1 MAKNVIHSIQ
11 QRLLAISRSN
21 RINHQQTLTLYFIE
35 RFLYRISISDY
46 KDKFILKG
54 GMFLYSKTDNLNRP
68 TKDIDLL
75 AQEYETEKN
84 EIQEKFEAIAKL
96 EYESDGVLFDST
108 NIQISELEKQD
119 KYSG

>member
-96 EYESDGVLFDST
+96 EYESDGVLFNST